1 MPEAATRISPASWN
15 TARIRYVCE
24 QCEQPIAEHHK
35 TRMLAQGEWRATAD
49 SSDPLTIGFHTSS
62 LYSPVGWLS
71 WERIARD
78 WEAAQGSDE
87 AKRSFVNSVLGETWA
102 DTGEAPDWRRI
113 ADRREDYRRGT
124 VPAGGLFLTA
134 GADVQRDRIEVDIWA
149 WGRGLESWLVDRI
162 TIEGGPER
170 AATWAALSELLAGTW
185 MHAHGMP
192 LTLARLATDTGYE
205 AAAVYAWA
213 RGQGFGRV
221 LPVKGVDGFD
231 RSAPVSG
238 PTWVEA
244 SEGAKKIRRG
254 ARLWRVSVAVF
265 KSETYRFLRL
275 ERPTEEEIAEGV
287 VHPSGYI
294 HLPAGIDTEWCKQ
307 LVAEQLMTVKTKR
320 GFSRLEWQKMRE
332 RNEALDCRVY
342 ARAAAWVAGADRWSE
357 ARWRDLEAQ
366 IAPTEVEASEPAAAD
381 GPTAPAIAGRLRN
394 PGRRSRRV
402 FQSSYLS

>member
-1 MPEAATRISPASWN
+1 
-15 TARIRYVCE
+15 
-24 QCEQPIAEHHK
+24 
-35 TRMLAQGEWRATAD
+35 
-49 SSDPLTIGFHTSS
+49 
-62 LYSPVGWLS
+62 
-71 WERIARD
+71 
-78 WEAAQGSDE
+78 
-87 AKRSFVNSVLGETWA
+87 VLGETWA

-113 ADRREDYRRGT
+113 ADRREEYRRGT

-149 WGRGLESWLVDRI
+149 WGRGLESWLIDRI

-192 LTLARLATDTGYE
+192 LTLARLAIDTGYE

-213 RGQGFGRV
+213 RSQGFGHV

-275 ERPTEEEIAEGV
+275 DRPTEDEAAQGV
-287 VHPSGYI
+287 AHPPGYI

-357 ARWRDLEAQ
+357 ARWHDLEAQ
-366 IAPTEVEASEPAAAD
+366 VAPLGAEPSEPVA
-381 GPTAPAIAGRLRN
+381 TQSAPPPMAGKLRS
-394 PGRRSRRV
+394 PARRGRRV
-402 FQSSYLS
+402 FQSSYLT